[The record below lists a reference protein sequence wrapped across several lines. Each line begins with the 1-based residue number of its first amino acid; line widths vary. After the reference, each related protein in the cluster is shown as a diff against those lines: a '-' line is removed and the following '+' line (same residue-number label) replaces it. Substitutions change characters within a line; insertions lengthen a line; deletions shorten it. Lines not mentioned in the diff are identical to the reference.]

1 MKRKMLII
9 FCVCFSV
16 AVMVLTDI
24 SSQTVRIMGLDTA
37 YAMGSWGS
45 WQHGDPDK
53 NCDGNKPTTSV
64 NEPATLLLVGAGVA
78 GVGIYTAIRRR
89 NKKK

>member
-16 AVMVLTDI
+16 AIMVLTDI

-45 WQHGDPDK
+45 WQHSDPG
-53 NCDGNKPTTSV
+53 GNKPTTSV
-64 NEPATLLLVGAGVA
+64 NEPSTLLLVGAGVA